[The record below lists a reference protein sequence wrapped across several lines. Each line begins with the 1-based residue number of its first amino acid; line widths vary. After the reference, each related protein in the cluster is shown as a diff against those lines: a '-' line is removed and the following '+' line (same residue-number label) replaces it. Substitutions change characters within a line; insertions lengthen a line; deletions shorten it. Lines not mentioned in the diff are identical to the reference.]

1 MSSHDHEAK
10 RKSVLDPVARVSEVV
25 FGVLMALSF
34 TGSLSVATAGQ
45 EQVRTMMLTALGC
58 NLAWGLTDAVMY
70 LVGTVAERQRKT
82 ALLRRLAGMKDAGEA
97 HRLIAGELPDRLAAG
112 AGPAALEAMRQSLLA
127 APITRVRL
135 GLDDCAAALGVF
147 VLVVLAT
154 FPVVVPFVFLRETAL
169 ALRVSNGLAVVTLF
183 VGGWILG
190 RHAEASPWRFGVAM
204 AAIGAALVAAI
215 IALGG

>member
-1 MSSHDHEAK
+1 MFSHEEK
-10 RKSVLDPVARVSEVV
+10 TKGKSVLDPIERVSEIV

-34 TGSLSVATAGQ
+34 TGALSVATAGR
-45 EQVRTMMLTALGC
+45 EEVRTMMFTALGC

-70 LVGTVAERQRKT
+70 LVGTVTERERKV
-82 ALLRRLAGMKDAGEA
+82 ALLHRLAETKDAGEA
-97 HRLIAGELPDRLAAG
+97 HRLIASELPERLAAG

-127 APITRVRL
+127 APIPSASL
-135 GLDDCAAALGVF
+135 GRDDFAAALGVF
-147 VLVVLAT
+147 VLVVLST

-190 RHAEASPWRFGVAM
+190 RHAEGNPWRFGLALAV
-204 AAIGAALVAAI
+204 IGAALVAAI
-215 IALGG
+215 VALGG